1 MLAKCGTRSE
11 HSFMLSLQGRTQAW
25 LTALA
30 LVAALP
36 TLAARKLDAQLP
48 PSRWTVSSAATVR
61 IGTGDSDTTGLL
73 AFVTG
78 ATRLPSGS
86 IIVADRGPFSLLEFN
101 ARGLFVRRFARKGSG
116 PGEIDYLASLFR
128 CGNRYMSNDISNG
141 SRINVYALDGTFVRA
156 FRFGTPPGAR
166 GVYDSACNP
175 RGQFVHFA
183 FESGGGFGVYRKPVA
198 FWLSGSD
205 STVTVK
211 LGEFPGS
218 ERWGMTHGSRPLP
231 LGKQPRVAFGRDR
244 VYIGTA
250 DGYEIKLFTTTGT
263 PLPSITRSVTPMPVT
278 RADIDAALESE
289 VSQFG
294 ERGRKST
301 TEQYAAMTLPKTLPP
316 YHALVVDAA
325 DLLWVQNYP
334 RAGTAMVTWRVFASD
349 GRAVAEALLPAALEV
364 YEIGLDY
371 VLGRAVEENDG
382 VPEVR
387 LFALR
392 RNPANASP
400 TRRSRL

>member
-1 MLAKCGTRSE
+1 MLAKRDTRPEDSRMR
-11 HSFMLSLQGRTQAW
+11 FRPGRSWAW
-25 LTALA
+25 LAALA
-30 LVAALP
+30 LAAVSSACAVQPLH
-36 TLAARKLDAQLP
+36 AQRP
-48 PSRWTVSSAATVR
+48 PSRWTISSAATVR
-61 IGTGDSDTTGLL
+61 VGTGESDTTGLL

-78 ATRLPSGS
+78 ATRLPSGA

-101 ARGLFVRRFARKGSG
+101 ARGTFVRRFARQGSG

-128 CGNRYMSNDISNG
+128 CGNQYFSNDIANG
-141 SRINVYALDGTFVRA
+141 PRINVYALDGSFVRA
-156 FRFGTPPGAR
+156 FRFRTPPGAR
-166 GVYDSACNP
+166 GVYDSACNA

-183 FESGGGFGVYRKPVA
+183 FESGGGIGVYRKPVA

-218 ERWGMTHGSRPLP
+218 ERWGTKNGSRPLP
-231 LGKQPRVAFGRDR
+231 LGKQPGVAIGRDR

-250 DGYEIKLFTTTGT
+250 DRYEILVFSTTGT
-263 PLPSITRSVTPMPVT
+263 PLPSISRTAVPIPVTP
-278 RADIDAALESE
+278 ADIEAALESD

-294 ERGRKST
+294 ERSRKST
-301 TEQYAAMTLPKTLPP
+301 TEEYASMTLPKILPP
-316 YHALVVDAA
+316 YRALMVDAA
-325 DLLWVQNYP
+325 DMLWVQEYP
-334 RAGTAMVTWRVFASD
+334 RAGSAVVTWRVFGAD
-349 GRAVAEALLPAALEV
+349 GRTVAEVVLPAALDV

-371 VLGRAVEENDG
+371 VLGRVVDEAEG

-392 RNPANASP
+392 RPPANASP
-400 TRRSRL
+400 TRRSPL

>member
-1 MLAKCGTRSE
+1 
-11 HSFMLSLQGRTQAW
+11 
-25 LTALA
+25 
-30 LVAALP
+30 V
-36 TLAARKLDAQLP
+36 LAAVSSACAVHPLHAQRP
-48 PSRWTVSSAATVR
+48 PSRWTISSAATVR

-78 ATRLPSGS
+78 ATRLPSGA
-86 IIVADRGPFSLLEFN
+86 IIVADRGPFSLLEFD
-101 ARGLFVRRFARKGSG
+101 ARGTFVRRFARQGSG

-128 CGNRYMSNDISNG
+128 CGNQYLSNDIGNG
-141 SRINVYALDGTFVRA
+141 PRINVYALNGTFVRA
-156 FRFGTPPGAR
+156 FRFRPPPGAPA
-166 GVYDSACNP
+166 VYDSACNP

-183 FESGGGFGVYRKPVA
+183 FESGGGIGVYRKPVA

-218 ERWGMTHGSRPLP
+218 ERWGTKTGSRPLP
-231 LGKQPRVAFGRDR
+231 LGKQPRVAIGRDR

-250 DGYEIKLFTTTGT
+250 DRYEILVFTTTGA
-263 PLPSITRSVTPMPVT
+263 PLPSITRAAAPMPV
-278 RADIDAALESE
+278 RPADIEAALESD

-294 ERGRKST
+294 ERSRKST

-316 YHALVVDAA
+316 YRALLVDAA
-325 DLLWVQNYP
+325 DMLWVQDFP
-334 RAGTAMVTWRVFASD
+334 RAGSAVVTWRVFASD
-349 GRAVAEALLPAALEV
+349 GRTVAEVALPSELEV

-371 VLGRAVEENDG
+371 VLGRAVNEDEG
-382 VPEVR
+382 VPEVQ

-392 RNPANASP
+392 RTAANASP
-400 TRRSRL
+400 TRRSPL